1 MATTS
6 IKIPNDLKQRA
17 INVVQQQNM
26 SLQVF
31 MLGAIKQTVLAV
43 EQRTSFVG
51 EALAAAQE
59 VHEVGVGYA
68 ADDVHAYID
77 ARLAGKN
84 PDRPALKPWRGLAT
98 PVGKSMGS
106 LFAVAFD

>member
-1 MATTS
+1 
-6 IKIPNDLKQRA
+6 
-17 INVVQQQNM
+17 M
-26 SLQVF
+26 SPQAF
-31 MLGAIKQTVLAV
+31 MLGAIEQTVLAV
-43 EQRTSFVG
+43 EQRASFVG

-84 PDRPALKPWRGLAT
+84 ADRPAPSSSA
-98 PVGKSMGS
+98 
-106 LFAVAFD
+106 FAIPMLRLRVDSCLLTSFPH